1 MATPP
6 HPPEPRS
13 APKAGSAPEAEAEAG
28 TGTPAPAASPSSS
41 SSPSTPY
48 FASPTLA
55 PAHFTSRAHSFN
67 AAAASYAAHR
77 PSYPPAL
84 LDAVEELAGRPLSGA
99 RVADIGAGTGIG
111 TAVLVAHGARPIA
124 VEPGDGMAAEFRRTL
139 PDVPLV
145 RGDGNHLPLA
155 TASADFITYAQ
166 AWHWTDAALSAPEAM
181 RVLRP
186 GGALALWW
194 NVMDD
199 TVQWVA
205 DQDTRLRTF
214 FADTPS
220 ADPEP
225 STPTQPS
232 TEAEPGTPT
241 PMSAHGNMKNRIS
254 HNTGGLNFLSRK
266 VPWSRRISIEEH
278 LANLGTH
285 SAFLIHDPESTDR
298 FFAKERAE
306 LLNAFPDGWL
316 EEPYVVEL
324 HVARAPH

>member
-1 MATPP
+1 MATTP
-6 HPPEPRS
+6 HPSEPQADAEPEQGPDAHPNARS
-13 APKAGSAPEAEAEAG
+13 HPH
-28 TGTPAPAASPSSS
+28 
-41 SSPSTPY
+41 
-48 FASPTLA
+48 PTA
-55 PAHFTSRAHSFN
+55 PAHPDARAHFKSRAHSFN

-77 PSYPPAL
+77 PTYPPAL

-111 TAVLVAHGARPIA
+111 TAVLVARGARPIA
-124 VEPGDGMAAEFRRTL
+124 VEPGDGMAAEFRRAL

-194 NVMDD
+194 NVLDD
-199 TVQWVA
+199 TTQWVA

-214 FADTPS
+214 FADTK
-220 ADPEP
+220 P
-225 STPTQPS
+225 STPTRLS
-232 TEAEPGTPT
+232 TTT

-254 HNTGGLNFLSRK
+254 HNTGGLNFLTRE
-266 VPWSRRISIEEH
+266 VPWSRRISVDDH
-278 LANLGTH
+278 LANLRTH

-298 FFAKERAE
+298 FLAQERTE
-306 LLNAFPDGWL
+306 LFRTFPSGRI